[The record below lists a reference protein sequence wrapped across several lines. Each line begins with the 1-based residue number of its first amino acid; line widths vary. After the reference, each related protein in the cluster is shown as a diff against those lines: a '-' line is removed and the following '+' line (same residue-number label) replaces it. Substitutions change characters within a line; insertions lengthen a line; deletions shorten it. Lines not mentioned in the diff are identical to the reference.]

1 MPDSVGAGGFPRN
14 INIGHEHLDLSS
26 GFTYQY
32 QGGVPTDILSW
43 KIIGGVTQTS
53 PSTSG
58 WGIKQLGAMWFNSN
72 DRAFKYWDG
81 TAIQT
86 ILSTYT
92 QENTYKTRLFLEDDF
107 VSGGGATGEIGA
119 LGWLF
124 TGGSTSVTIGAEPG
138 RPGIVRRSTSA
149 AINTIT
155 ATYHGFT
162 QVYRPAW
169 NIKIQLQS
177 RLNDIADLNAYIGLM
192 TSTVANPPGWGAY
205 FHRLAGEA
213 NWSIAIGNNTGLL
226 ITPTTAVVDTAFHKY
241 EVRLTNGTL
250 AEFYY
255 DNTFVGSLSGSQFP
269 ASLPISPSV
278 TVVNTVGVDKSYD
291 LDYYQA
297 VIENFGTR
305 L

>member
-43 KIIGGVTQTS
+43 KIIGGVTQTP
-53 PSTSG
+53 PSTLG
-58 WGIKQLGAMWFNSN
+58 WGTKQLGAMWFNSN

-86 ILSTYT
+86 VLSTYT
-92 QENTYKTRLFLEDDF
+92 QENTYKTRLFFEDDF
-107 VSGGGATGEIGA
+107 VSGGSLSGQIGA

-124 TGGSTSVTIGAEPG
+124 SGGTTSVAIAAEQG

-169 NIKIQLQS
+169 NIRIQFQS

-192 TSTVANPPGWGAY
+192 TSTVTNPPQWGAY
-205 FHRLAGEA
+205 FHRLAGGA

-241 EVRLTNGTL
+241 EVRLTGGTL

-255 DNTFVGSLSGSQFP
+255 DNTFVGSLSGSEFP
-269 ASLPISPSV
+269 ASSSISPSV